1 MVCPNCHQPNP
12 PGARFCNNCGTA
24 LEAAAPETGDR
35 RFVTILFA
43 DVVGSTAW
51 AERVDPEEWAEIMN
65 KGLRLIIPAVARYEG
80 TVARLMGDGLLALF
94 GAPVA
99 QEDHAERAVLAAL
112 AIRSAAADYAREL
125 VPHYGTEFA
134 VRVGV
139 NSGLAVV
146 TKVGNE
152 TKAEYTPMGDAAN
165 LAARLQSL
173 APPQGVLIG
182 PETYALT
189 KHAFE
194 VRPRGSVDIRG
205 RRESLETY
213 EVLGP
218 LTAADA
224 RRPAAAPATPFVGRQ
239 AEMAALRDAVQ
250 RAREG
255 RPGLVL
261 LVGEAGLGKSRLLAE
276 LRARE
281 EGVTWLEGRA
291 ISYART
297 APYHPWRPPLVSSLG
312 AGEGAADAELT
323 HRLRQLHLAEPAAA
337 AGEPG
342 AQGEPPWLPA
352 LVTLLGLE
360 EEEPGSG
367 GPLEAREATRLIAA
381 GVHAHLARLAR
392 DEPVVLVLEDIH
404 WADNA
409 TVDLL
414 EHLAYLLRDERLLLL
429 CAMRPDRGTRAW
441 QLLSDLTSPANE
453 LAAKATVVEV
463 TAFDRTEAAALLD
476 DLLEDAELPPAV
488 RAAILEKS
496 DGNPFYLEEVVHASI
511 DAGRI
516 VREGGRWKATS
527 RMAKVTMPDTLA
539 GVLGARIDQ
548 LPERERQVA
557 QTASV
562 FGREFATP
570 LLRAVMIEPTTG
582 QAPDLEPPL
591 DTLTLEGLLN
601 PLDYARFA
609 DYRFKHQFTRD
620 AAYHR
625 LLRKRRKELHGRVG
639 EEMEALYG
647 DHREVAKDLA
657 HHYLLG
663 ERWFQAARWSLEAG
677 RSARRLYEPRAA
689 LELTETA
696 LSALE
701 RLEAEGAQAS
711 MPSVN
716 EAGGEPAD
724 EARAALAL
732 RTEVLNE
739 LLSLGMQMR
748 QHEDPELRPTLT
760 QRGEQA
766 VELSRRLGDPRT
778 LVQSLLNLGNVH
790 VLAGYPRT
798 GFTWLMEAYD
808 RAAEL
813 GDDRLFLLPL
823 WVATEI
829 MMDDSPAQAVEKL
842 DEVVE
847 MARRVGNKP
856 IEAHAL
862 GSKTAAL
869 ARLGEFE
876 EALKVGPEALA
887 AAEASDSVIK
897 LADVN
902 LLMGLALLE
911 MGEPRPGI
919 QHLAHGTDLA
929 LSVNGFECAC
939 NGLHLMGLGHLQEEH
954 VQEALDE
961 LARAQ
966 EIAAGT
972 AMEHAL
978 HNVRAALANAHFL
991 AGDVAAL
998 GRIEREIE
1006 NAEALN
1012 DGFGAATGRLALA
1025 GALVALGRGA
1035 EAVEPLRRVL
1045 EWVEERGMWPYV
1057 VKGYRLL
1064 AQALR
1069 AAGDPADSDEA
1080 VSRAEQASAHIHFP
1094 QGRRGAGF
1102 RFPPPAVNPPGPY
1115 GAPGS
1120 GAE

>member
-1 MVCPNCHQPNP
+1 
-12 PGARFCNNCGTA
+12 
-24 LEAAAPETGDR
+24 
-35 RFVTILFA
+35 
-43 DVVGSTAW
+43 
-51 AERVDPEEWAEIMN
+51 MN
-65 KGLRLIIPAVARYEG
+65 KGLRLMIPAVARYEG

-125 VPHYGTEFA
+125 APRYGTEFA

-205 RRESLETY
+205 RRESVETY

-224 RRPAAAPATPFVGRQ
+224 HRPAAPPATPFVGRQ

-250 RAREG
+250 GAREG

-276 LRARE
+276 LHARE
-281 EGVTWLEGRA
+281 EDVTWLEGRA

-312 AGEGAADAELT
+312 AGEGATDAELT
-323 HRLRQLHLAEPAAA
+323 RRLRQLHVAEPGAA

-360 EEEPGSG
+360 EEEPESG

-409 TVDLL
+409 TIDLL

-441 QLLSDLTSPANE
+441 QLLSDLTSPTNE
-453 LAAKATVVEV
+453 VASKVTVVEV

-488 RAAILEKS
+488 RASILEKS

-516 VREGGRWKATS
+516 VREGGRWKATG

-570 LLRAVMIEPTTG
+570 LLRAVMTEPSTG

-677 RSARRLYEPRAA
+677 RSARRLYEPRAT
-689 LELTETA
+689 LGVTETA

-701 RLEAEGAQAS
+701 RLEAEAPPVTGTPAAGAAGE
-711 MPSVN
+711 
-716 EAGGEPAD
+716 EAATGNDPG
-724 EARAALAL
+724 RAALAL
-732 RTEVLNE
+732 RTRVLNE

-748 QHEDPELRPTLT
+748 QHENPELRSTLT
-760 QRGEQA
+760 QRGELA
-766 VELSRRLGDPRT
+766 VELSRRLGEPRT
-778 LVQSLLNLGNVH
+778 LVQSLVNLGNVH
-790 VLAGYPRT
+790 VLAGYPLT
-798 GFTWLMEAYD
+798 GFAWLMEAHD
-808 RAAEL
+808 LAAEL

-829 MMDDSPAQAVEKL
+829 MLDDAPAKAVEQL
-842 DEVVE
+842 DEVIE
-847 MARRVGNKP
+847 MARRVGNKH

-876 EALKVGPEALA
+876 AALRVGPEAMA

-919 QHLAHGTDLA
+919 QHLALGTDLA
-929 LSVNGFECAC
+929 LNVNGFECAC
-939 NGLHLMGLGHLQEEH
+939 NGLHLMGVGHLQEEH

-961 LARAQ
+961 LARA
-966 EIAAGT
+966 EELATGT

-978 HNVRAALANAHFL
+978 HNVRATLANAHFL

-998 GRIEREIE
+998 SRIEREVE
-1006 NAEALN
+1006 NAETLN

-1025 GALVALGRGA
+1025 GALVGLGRGA
-1035 EAVEPLRRVL
+1035 DAAAPLRQML
-1045 EWVEERGMWPYV
+1045 SWVEERRMWPYV
-1057 VKGYRLL
+1057 LKGYRLL
-1064 AQALR
+1064 ADALR
-1069 AAGDPADSDEA
+1069 AAGDQAGSDEA
-1080 VSRAEQASAHIHFP
+1080 ARKAEEAKANIHFP
-1094 QGRRGAGF
+1094 QGRRGTGF
-1102 RFPPPAVNPPGPY
+1102 RFVPHSVDPASPY